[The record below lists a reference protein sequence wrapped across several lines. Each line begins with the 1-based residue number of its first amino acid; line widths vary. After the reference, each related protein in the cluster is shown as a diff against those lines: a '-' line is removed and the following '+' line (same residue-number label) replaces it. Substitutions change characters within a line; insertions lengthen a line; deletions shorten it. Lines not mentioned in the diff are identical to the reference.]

1 MALISINR
9 LKPTKFDGIL
19 YNMIR
24 RMIRLM
30 IKPIKFGRNFQEC
43 DNIFVRC
50 EVGGWPPLVLCFEH
64 SYDRDAVLGKAH
76 LLERQAAIKVLI
88 STLGHCPISISTLG
102 HCSFTNQHTRT
113 GILITEDMARGV
125 REQWGELRKFML
137 KVSGYTI
144 MGGSA

>member
-1 MALISINR
+1 
-9 LKPTKFDGIL
+9 
-19 YNMIR
+19 MIR
-24 RMIRLM
+24 FM
-30 IKPIKFGRNFQEC
+30 IKPIKFGRNIQEG

-76 LLERQAAIKVLI
+76 LLERRAAIKVL
-88 STLGHCPISISTLG
+88 ISTLG

-137 KVSGYTI
+137 KVSG
-144 MGGSA
+144 GPD